1 MEVPVYLF
9 TGFLDSGKSTF
20 IQDTLRDPQFHDQ
33 EKTLLLLCEDGEVTF
48 DPVVMAD
55 YHVDIETVENESDLT
70 YEFLCD
76 LQRRYHPQRVMIEFN
91 GMWNVTNFLDVEY
104 PIEWI
109 LVQIMTTIDASTF
122 SLYVNNMRSLIY
134 EQVVHSELIIFN
146 RCDASTKKSFLR
158 GNVKAINKGAQI
170 IYESIDGAIN
180 QLADDVLPFDK
191 NSDALVIQGDDYGLW
206 YMDIMDKP
214 QSYEG
219 KTITFDAQVVEV
231 DHYHQD
237 VFLIGRE
244 AMVCCADD
252 IQMIGFVV
260 HYKQSTKLKSGQWI
274 RLQAKAH
281 CEYDEQYNGVVP
293 VLYAISVNDCE
304 AISDYVTFS

>member
-76 LQRRYHPQRVMIEFN
+76 LQRRYQPQRVMIEFN

-122 SLYVNNMRSLIY
+122 ALYVNNMRSLIY
-134 EQVVHSELIIFN
+134 EQIVHSELIIFN

>member
-20 IQDTLRDPQFHDQ
+20 IQDTLRDPQFHNQ
-33 EKTLLLLCEDGEVTF
+33 EKTLLLLCEEGEVSF
-48 DPVVMAD
+48 DSSVMAD
-55 YHVDIETVENESDLT
+55 YHVDIVTVEKESDLT
-70 YEFLCD
+70 YEFLCE
-76 LQRRYHPQRVMIEFN
+76 LQRRYQPQRVMIEFN
-91 GMWNVTNFLDVEY
+91 GMWKVTEFLEVEY

-122 SLYVNNMRSLIY
+122 ALYMNNMRSLVY

-146 RCDASTKKSFLR
+146 RCDNSTKKSFLR
-158 GNVKAINKGAQI
+158 GNVKAINAKAQI
-170 IYESIDGAIN
+170 IYEGVDGTIN

-191 NSDALVIQGDDYGLW
+191 NSDMLTVESGDYGLW
-206 YMDIMDKP
+206 YMDIMEKP

-219 KTITFDAQVVEV
+219 KTVTFEAQVVEV
-231 DHYHQD
+231 DRFHQD

-260 HYKQSTKLKSGQWI
+260 HYAKSTQLKSGQWV
-274 RLQAKAH
+274 RLQAKVH
-281 CEYDEQYNGVVP
+281 CEYDQQYDGIVP
-293 VLYAISVNDCE
+293 VLYAVSVNSCE
-304 AISDYVTFS
+304 ALDDYVNFS

>member
-76 LQRRYHPQRVMIEFN
+76 VQRRYQPQRVMIEFN

-122 SLYVNNMRSLIY
+122 ALYVNNMRSLIY

-170 IYESIDGAIN
+170 IYEGIDGAIN

-191 NSDALVIQGDDYGLW
+191 NSDALMIQGDDYGLW

-219 KTITFDAQVVEV
+219 KAITFDAQVVEI

-274 RLQAKAH
+274 RLQAKVH

-293 VLYAISVNDCE
+293 VLYAMSVNDCE

>member
-20 IQDTLRDPQFHDQ
+20 IQDTLRDPQFHNQ
-33 EKTLLLLCEDGEVTF
+33 EKTLLLLCEEGEVTF

-55 YHVDIETVENESDLT
+55 YCVDVVSVENESDLT

-76 LQRRYHPQRVMIEFN
+76 LQRQYKPERVMIEFN
-91 GMWNVTNFLDVEY
+91 GMWSVTKFLDVEY

-109 LVQIMTTIDASTF
+109 LVQLMTTIDASTF
-122 SLYVNNMRSLIY
+122 ALYMNNMRSLIY

-146 RCDASTKKSFLR
+146 RCDANTKKSFLR

-170 IYESIDGAIN
+170 IYEATDGTIN

-191 NSDALVIQGDDYGLW
+191 NADTIAIQGDDYGLW
-206 YMDIMDKP
+206 YMDIMEKP

-219 KTITFDAQVVEV
+219 KKVSFEAQVVEV
-231 DHYHQD
+231 DHQHRD

-252 IQMIGFVV
+252 ISMIGFVV
-260 HYKQSTKLKSGQWI
+260 HYAKSTELKSGAWI
-274 RLQAKAH
+274 CLQAKVH
-281 CEYDEQYNGVVP
+281 CEYDQQYGGIVP
-293 VLYAISVNDCE
+293 VLYAENTTDCE

>member
-76 LQRRYHPQRVMIEFN
+76 LQRRYQPQRVMIEFN

-122 SLYVNNMRSLIY
+122 ALYVNNMRSLIY